1 MSMHLLQVAVLTCVG
16 LILGSFA
23 GCLSYRTAAGLS
35 VVSPSRSFCPGCG
48 AGLRWFENIPILS
61 YLVQRGRC
69 GHCGRPIGVRYVVI
83 EAAMA
88 SCAFGLAL
96 GGNDLIHWVL
106 GMATLFL
113 LVVAAAV
120 EVESGRVPGYVFMG
134 IGGAAAVAVV
144 VLPGVGI
151 AVAGA
156 GAGAA
161 VWLMLAL
168 SGLNVPAL
176 AGGRGLLLAMAVS
189 ATCGMVGG
197 TQYAAL
203 LAGGVPVV
211 AIPVLDR
218 AWGRGRPLPGAAVL
232 CAGAVL
238 ALVLV

>member
-1 MSMHLLQVAVLTCVG
+1 MSTHLLQIAVLTCAG

-69 GHCGRPIGVRYVVI
+69 RHCGRPIGVRYVVI
-83 EAAMA
+83 EAVMA
-88 SCAFGLAL
+88 SCALGLAL
-96 GGNDLIHWVL
+96 GGNGLIHWVL
-106 GMATLFL
+106 GLATIFL
-113 LVVAAAV
+113 LAVA
-120 EVESGRVPGYVFMG
+120 VESGRVPGSVFRG
-134 IGGAAAVAVV
+134 VGGAAAAAVV
-144 VLPGVGI
+144 VLPGAGI
-151 AVAGA
+151 AAAGA

-161 VWLMLAL
+161 AWLVLAL
-168 SGLNVPAL
+168 LGLDVPAL

-189 ATCGMVGG
+189 ATCGVVGG

-203 LAGGVPVV
+203 LAGGVPVI
-211 AIPVLDR
+211 ALPVLDR
-218 AWGRGRPLPGAAVL
+218 LWGRGRSLPGTAAL

-238 ALVLV
+238 ALVLI